1 MKLKSQLKIS
11 NHDESGTE
19 MIKNTNDLLCSGSL
33 SLAITNVY
41 LKMEYMSKT
50 HA

>member
-1 MKLKSQLKIS
+1 
-11 NHDESGTE
+11 

-41 LKMEYMSKT
+41 LKIGIHEYNSCIRNT
-50 HA
+50 NF